1 MGRSIDRLFLRTNME
16 VGNLSKAD
24 EVIETIDDGDF
35 SNVDSL
41 IQASLTQDDE
51 QTQYSLAE
59 TLMSRGL
66 SVQAKTIYVHLL
78 SIYPTEGQILSRLA
92 EIAVS
97 DGDSDQA
104 LDYISMITP
113 DSPAYAENLLVS
125 ADIYQSQG
133 LYEVSEQKL
142 LTGIR
147 EYPDEEVFK
156 FALAEVYFDEN
167 KFSKALTYYDM
178 LLDMDITNYSG
189 ISITLR
195 KASSLAGDGQYE
207 EAIQEYEKLNAL
219 ELNEDAQ
226 FQLGFLY
233 NQVKDYNKSIKVF
246 EELLDTNRDYPTVYP
261 ILAEDYLNIKK
272 TADAFKYAQLGL
284 NINELD
290 ERLYQIAFDAGQVED
305 ANGAIKLI
313 EQGITK
319 VDDPMPLIIKLSDY
333 YITKGQFKANLDLLS
348 DRDISNNPKLTWNL
362 AKSEFETDDVAK
374 ASEDIMVVLDDFKD
388 NLDYLSDLIE
398 ILRST
403 GNNAIL
409 KPALQLYLKQDP
421 DNESMQNLLDQMD

>member
-1 MGRSIDRLFLRTNME
+1 
-16 VGNLSKAD
+16 LSKAD
-24 EVIETIDDGDF
+24 EVIETIDAGDF
-35 SNVDSL
+35 SKVDSL
-41 IQASLTQDDE
+41 IRESLLQDDD
-51 QTQYSLAE
+51 QTQFSLAE

-66 SVQAKTIYVHLL
+66 SVQAKTIYEHLL
-78 SIYPTEGQILSRLA
+78 SIYPDEGQILSKLA

-104 LDYISMITP
+104 LDYISQIAP

-147 EYPDEEVFK
+147 EFPDEEVFK

-178 LLDMDITNYSG
+178 LLDLDIKNYSG
-189 ISITLR
+189 ISIVLR

-207 EAIQEYEKLNAL
+207 EAISEYEKLNAI

-233 NQVKDYNKSIKVF
+233 NQVKNYNKSINIL
-246 EELLDTNRDYPTVYP
+246 EGLLDINRDYPTVYP

-272 TADAFKYAQLGL
+272 NSDAFKYAQLGL
-284 NINELD
+284 NLNELD
-290 ERLYQIAFDAGQVED
+290 ERLYQIAFESGSAED
-305 ANGAIKLI
+305 ADAAIKII
-313 EQGITK
+313 EKGIKT
-319 VDDPMPLIIKLSDY
+319 VENPLPLIITLSDY
-333 YITKGQFKANLDLLS
+333 YITKGQFKSNLDLLS
-348 DRDISNNPKLTWNL
+348 NHDISNNPKLVWNL
-362 AKSEFETDDVAK
+362 AKSEFETDDVTK
-374 ASEDIMVVLDDFKD
+374 AQENILVVLDDFKD

-403 GNNAIL
+403 GNNEVL
-409 KPALQLYLKQDP
+409 KPALMMYLKLDP
-421 DNESMQNLLDQMD
+421 DNEEMQNLLDQI

>member
-1 MGRSIDRLFLRTNME
+1 M
-16 VGNLSKAD
+16 SKAD
-24 EVIETIDDGDF
+24 EVIQTIDDGDF
-35 SNVDSL
+35 SQVDSL
-41 IQASLTQDDE
+41 IQDSLLEDDD
-51 QTQYSLAE
+51 QTQFSLAE

-66 SVQAKTIYVHLL
+66 SVQAKTIYTHLL
-78 SIYPTEGQILSRLA
+78 TIYPDEGQILSRLA

-104 LDYISMITP
+104 LDYISQIMP

-147 EYPDEEVFK
+147 EYPDEDVFK

-167 KFSKALTYYDM
+167 KFGKALTYYDM
-178 LLDMDITNYSG
+178 LLDMGIKNYSG
-189 ISITLR
+189 ISIVFR

-207 EAIQEYEKLNAL
+207 EAISEYEKLNAL

-233 NQVKDYNKSIKVF
+233 NQVKNYNKSINIL
-246 EELLDTNRDYPTVYP
+246 EELLDTNRDYPTAYP

-272 TADAFKYAQLGL
+272 TSDAFKYAQLGL
-284 NINELD
+284 NLNELD
-290 ERLYQIAFDAGQVED
+290 DRLYSIAFDAGTAED
-305 ANGAIKLI
+305 SDAAIKILETGI
-313 EQGITK
+313 EK
-319 VDDPMPLIIKLSDY
+319 VENPLPLIVKLSDY
-333 YITKGQFKANLDLLS
+333 YVTKGQFKANLDLLA
-348 DRDISNNPKLTWNL
+348 DRDVSNNSKLTWNL
-362 AKSEFETDDVAK
+362 AKSQFETDDVKDAQ
-374 ASEDIMVVLDDFKD
+374 ENILVVLDDFKD

-403 GNNAIL
+403 GNDDVL
-409 KPALQLYLKQDP
+409 KPALALYLKQDP
-421 DNESMQNLLDQMD
+421 DNEEMQNLLDQIQ

>member
-1 MGRSIDRLFLRTNME
+1 M
-16 VGNLSKAD
+16 SKAD

-35 SNVDSL
+35 SKVDSL
-41 IQASLTQDDE
+41 IQESIAQDDD
-51 QTQYSLAE
+51 QTQFSLAE

-66 SVQAKTIYVHLL
+66 SVQAKTVYDHLL
-78 SIYPTEGQILSRLA
+78 TMYPTEGQILSRLA
-92 EIAVS
+92 EISVS
-97 DGDSDQA
+97 DGDTDQA
-104 LDYISMITP
+104 LGYISQITP

-142 LTGIR
+142 LSGIR
-147 EYPDEEVFK
+147 EFPDEEVFK

-178 LLDMDITNYSG
+178 LLDMGIKNYSG
-189 ISITLR
+189 ISIVLR

-207 EAIQEYEKLNAL
+207 EAIDAYEDLNAI

-233 NQVKDYNKSIKVF
+233 NQVKNYNKSISILEK
-246 EELLDTNRDYPTVYP
+246 LLETNRDYPTAYS

-272 TADAFKYAQLGL
+272 NSDAFKYAQLGL
-284 NINELD
+284 NLNELD
-290 ERLYQIAFDAGQVED
+290 DNLYQIAFDAGTAED
-305 ANGAIKLI
+305 PTGAIKIL
-313 EQGITK
+313 EKGIK
-319 VDDPMPLIIKLSDY
+319 IVENPLPLVIKLSDY
-333 YITKGQFKANLDLLS
+333 YVTKGQFKSNLDLLNV
-348 DRDISNNPKLTWNL
+348 RDISNNPKLVWNL
-362 AKSEFETDDVAK
+362 AKSEFETDDVNK
-374 ASEDIMVVLDDFKD
+374 AQENILLVLDDFKD

-403 GNNAIL
+403 GNNDVL
-409 KPALQLYLKQDP
+409 KPAIQLYLKQDP
-421 DNESMQNLLDQMD
+421 DNEEMHNLLDQI

>member
-1 MGRSIDRLFLRTNME
+1 MDRLFLRKNME
-16 VGNLSKAD
+16 VLNLSKAD

-35 SNVDSL
+35 SRVDSL
-41 IQASLTQDDE
+41 IQESLREDDD
-51 QTQYSLAE
+51 QTQFSLAE

-66 SVQAKTIYVHLL
+66 SVQAKTIYDYLL
-78 SIYPTEGQILSRLA
+78 VNYPTEGQILSRLA

-104 LDYISMITP
+104 LDYISQITP

-167 KFSKALTYYDM
+167 KFGKALVYYDM
-178 LLDMDITNYSG
+178 LLDLDIKNYSG
-189 ISITLR
+189 ISIVLR

-207 EAIQEYEKLNAL
+207 EAISEYEQLNAL

-233 NQVKDYNKSIKVF
+233 NQVKDYNKSIATLEK
-246 EELLDTNRDYPTVYP
+246 LLDTNRDYPTAYP
-261 ILAEDYLNIKK
+261 ILAADYLNIKK

-284 NINELD
+284 NLNELD
-290 ERLYQIAFDAGQVED
+290 DRLYQIAFDAGQVED
-305 ANGAIKLI
+305 APGAIKII
-313 EQGITK
+313 ETGIQK
-319 VDDPMPLIIKLSDY
+319 VENPLPLVIKLSDY
-333 YITKGQFKANLDLLS
+333 YITKGQFKANLDLLA
-348 DRDISNNPKLTWNL
+348 DRDVSNNPKLTWNL
-362 AKSEFETDDVAK
+362 AKSQFETDNVA
-374 ASEDIMVVLDDFKD
+374 AAQTNILLVLDDFKD

-403 GNNAIL
+403 GNNDVL
-409 KPALQLYLKQDP
+409 KSALMLYLKQDP
-421 DNESMQNLLDQMD
+421 DNEAMHDLLEQIQ

>member
-1 MGRSIDRLFLRTNME
+1 M
-16 VGNLSKAD
+16 SKAD

-35 SNVDSL
+35 SDVDNLIHESL
-41 IQASLTQDDE
+41 REDDD
-51 QTQYSLAE
+51 QTQFSLAE

-66 SVQAKTIYVHLL
+66 SVQAKTIYDHLM
-78 SIYPTEGQILSRLA
+78 INYPNEGQILSRLA

-97 DGDSDQA
+97 DGNSDQA
-104 LDYISMITP
+104 LDYISQITP

-178 LLDMDITNYSG
+178 LLDMDIKNYSG
-189 ISITLR
+189 ISIVLR

-207 EAIQEYEKLNAL
+207 EAISEYEKLNAL

-233 NQVKDYNKSIKVF
+233 NQVKNYNKSITIL
-246 EELLDTNRDYPTVYP
+246 ETLLESNRDYPTAYP
-261 ILAEDYLNIKK
+261 VLAEDYLNIKK
-272 TADAFKYAQLGL
+272 NSDAFKYAQLGL
-284 NINELD
+284 NLNELD
-290 ERLYQIAFDAGQVED
+290 DRLYQIAFDAGLAED
-305 ANGAIKLI
+305 LSEAIKII
-313 EQGITK
+313 ETGIKK
-319 VDDPMPLIIKLSDY
+319 VENPLPLIIKLSDY
-333 YITKGQFKANLDLLS
+333 YLTKGQFKANLDLLAGK
-348 DRDISNNPKLTWNL
+348 DVSNNPKLTWNL
-362 AKSEFETDDVAK
+362 AKSQFETDDIEA
-374 ASEDIMVVLDDFKD
+374 AQENILLVLDDFKD
-388 NLDYLSDLIE
+388 NLDYLTDLIE

-403 GNNAIL
+403 GNNDVL
-409 KPALQLYLKQDP
+409 KPALALYLKQDP
-421 DNESMQNLLDQMD
+421 DNESMQSLWDQLQ

>member
-1 MGRSIDRLFLRTNME
+1 M
-16 VGNLSKAD
+16 
-24 EVIETIDDGDF
+24 DDGDF
-35 SNVDSL
+35 SQVDSL
-41 IQASLTQDDE
+41 IQDSLLEDDD
-51 QTQYSLAE
+51 QTQFSLAE

-66 SVQAKTIYVHLL
+66 SVQAKTIYTHLL
-78 SIYPTEGQILSRLA
+78 TIYPDEGQILSRLA

-104 LDYISMITP
+104 LDYISQIMP

-167 KFSKALTYYDM
+167 KFGKALTYYDM
-178 LLDMDITNYSG
+178 LLDMGIKNYSG
-189 ISITLR
+189 ISIVFR

-207 EAIQEYEKLNAL
+207 EAISEYEKLNAL

-233 NQVKDYNKSIKVF
+233 NQVKNYNKSINIL
-246 EELLDTNRDYPTVYP
+246 EELLDTNRDYPTAYP

-272 TADAFKYAQLGL
+272 TSDAFKYAQLGL
-284 NINELD
+284 NLNELD
-290 ERLYQIAFDAGQVED
+290 DRLYAIAFDAGTAED
-305 ANGAIKLI
+305 SDAAIKILETGI
-313 EQGITK
+313 EK
-319 VDDPMPLIIKLSDY
+319 VENPLPLIVKLSDY
-333 YITKGQFKANLDLLS
+333 YVTKGQFKANLDLLA
-348 DRDISNNPKLTWNL
+348 DRDVSNNPKLTWNL
-362 AKSEFETDDVAK
+362 AKSQFETDDVKDA
-374 ASEDIMVVLDDFKD
+374 EDNIIVVLDDFKD

-403 GNNAIL
+403 GNNDVL
-409 KPALQLYLKQDP
+409 KPALALYLKQDP
-421 DNESMQNLLDQMD
+421 DNESMQSLLDQIQ

>member
-1 MGRSIDRLFLRTNME
+1 M
-16 VGNLSKAD
+16 SKAD

-35 SNVDSL
+35 SKVDSL
-41 IQASLTQDDE
+41 IQASLREDDD
-51 QTQYSLAE
+51 QTKFSLAE

-66 SVQAKTIYVHLL
+66 SVQAKTIYEHLL
-78 SIYPTEGQILSRLA
+78 DNYPAEGQILSRLA

-97 DGDSDQA
+97 DGDSDKA
-104 LDYISMITP
+104 LDYISQITP
-113 DSPAYAENLLVS
+113 DSEAYAENLLVS

-178 LLDMDITNYSG
+178 LLEMGIKNYSG
-189 ISITLR
+189 ISIILR

-207 EAIQEYEKLNAL
+207 DAISEYEKLNAL

-233 NQVKDYNKSIKVF
+233 NQVKNYNKSISVL
-246 EELLDTNRDYPTVYP
+246 ETLLDSNRDYPTAYP

-272 TADAFKYAQLGL
+272 NSDAFKYAQLGL
-284 NINELD
+284 NLNELD
-290 ERLYQIAFDAGQVED
+290 ERLYRIAFDSGVAEDAANAVKILETGIKKVED
-305 ANGAIKLI
+305 PL
-313 EQGITK
+313 
-319 VDDPMPLIIKLSDY
+319 PLIIQLSDY
-333 YITKGQFKANLDLLS
+333 YVTKGQFKANLDLLS
-348 DRDISNNPKLTWNL
+348 DRDVSNNPKLTWNL
-362 AKSEFETDDVAK
+362 AKSQFETDDVVHAQ
-374 ASEDIMVVLDDFKD
+374 ENILLVLDDFKD

-403 GNNAIL
+403 GNNDVL
-409 KPALQLYLKQDP
+409 KPALALYLKQDP
-421 DNESMQNLLDQMD
+421 DNEAMQNLLDQIQ

>member
-1 MGRSIDRLFLRTNME
+1 M
-16 VGNLSKAD
+16 SKAD

-35 SNVDSL
+35 SKVDSL
-41 IQASLTQDDE
+41 IQESIVQDDD
-51 QTQYSLAE
+51 QTQFSLAE

-66 SVQAKTIYVHLL
+66 SVQAKTVYDHLL
-78 SIYPTEGQILSRLA
+78 TMYPTEGQILSRLA
-92 EIAVS
+92 EISVS
-97 DGDSDQA
+97 DGDTDQA
-104 LDYISMITP
+104 LSYISQITP

-142 LTGIR
+142 LSGIR
-147 EYPDEEVFK
+147 EFPDEEVFK

-178 LLDMDITNYSG
+178 LLDMGIKNYSG
-189 ISITLR
+189 ISIVLR

-207 EAIQEYEKLNAL
+207 EAIDVYEDLNAI

-233 NQVKDYNKSIKVF
+233 NQVKNYNKSISILEK
-246 EELLDTNRDYPTVYP
+246 LLETNRDYPTAYS

-272 TADAFKYAQLGL
+272 NSDAFKYAQLGL
-284 NINELD
+284 NLNELD
-290 ERLYQIAFDAGQVED
+290 DNLYQIAFDAGTAED
-305 ANGAIKLI
+305 PTGAIKIL
-313 EQGITK
+313 EKGIQT
-319 VDDPMPLIIKLSDY
+319 VENPLPLVIKLSDY
-333 YITKGQFKANLDLLS
+333 YVTKGQFKSNLDLLNG
-348 DRDISNNPKLTWNL
+348 RDISNNPKLVWNL
-362 AKSEFETDDVAK
+362 AKSEFETDDVNK
-374 ASEDIMVVLDDFKD
+374 AQENILLVLDDFKD

-403 GNNAIL
+403 GNNDVL
-409 KPALQLYLKQDP
+409 KPAIQLYLKQDP
-421 DNESMQNLLDQMD
+421 DNEEMHNLLDQI

>member
-1 MGRSIDRLFLRTNME
+1 MRGGLRAVFFYAKN
-16 VGNLSKAD
+16 GGINLSKAD

-35 SNVDSL
+35 SRVDSL
-41 IQASLTQDDE
+41 IQVSLLEDDD

-66 SVQAKTIYVHLL
+66 SVQAKTIYQHLL
-78 SIYPTEGQILSRLA
+78 TNYPTEGQILSRLA

-104 LDYISMITP
+104 LDYISQIAP

-167 KFSKALTYYDM
+167 KFSKALTYYDL
-178 LLDMDITNYSG
+178 LLDMGIKNYSG

-207 EAIQEYEKLNAL
+207 AAISEYEKLNAL

-233 NQVKDYNKSIKVF
+233 NQVKNYNKSIAILEK
-246 EELLDTNRDYPTVYP
+246 LLETNRDYPTAYP

-272 TADAFKYAQLGL
+272 NSDAFKYAQLGL
-284 NINELD
+284 NLNELD
-290 ERLYQIAFDAGQVED
+290 DRLYQIAFDAGTAED
-305 ANGAIKLI
+305 SKAAIEILEK
-313 EQGITK
+313 GIKK
-319 VDDPMPLIIKLSDY
+319 VDDPLPLIIKLSDY
-333 YITKGQFKANLDLLS
+333 YVTKGQFKANLDLLS
-348 DRDISNNPKLTWNL
+348 NQDISNNPKLTWNL
-362 AKSEFETDDVAK
+362 AKSEFETDDINEAQ
-374 ASEDIMVVLDDFKD
+374 ANILLVLDDFKD
-388 NLDYLSDLIE
+388 NLDYLNDLIE
-398 ILRST
+398 ILRGT
-403 GNNAIL
+403 GNNEVL
-409 KPALQLYLKQDP
+409 KSALQLYLKQNP
-421 DNESMQNLLDQMD
+421 DNEDMQNLLDQI

>member
-1 MGRSIDRLFLRTNME
+1 M
-16 VGNLSKAD
+16 SKAD
-24 EVIETIDDGDF
+24 EVIQTIDDGDF
-35 SNVDSL
+35 SQVDSL
-41 IQASLTQDDE
+41 IQDSLLEDDD
-51 QTQYSLAE
+51 QTQFSLAE

-66 SVQAKTIYVHLL
+66 SVQAKTIYDHLL
-78 SIYPTEGQILSRLA
+78 TIYTTEGQILSRLA

-104 LDYISMITP
+104 LDYISQIAP

-178 LLDMDITNYSG
+178 LLDMGIKNYSG
-189 ISITLR
+189 ISIVFR

-207 EAIQEYEKLNAL
+207 AAISEYEKLNAL

-233 NQVKDYNKSIKVF
+233 NQVKNYNKSIAILEK
-246 EELLDTNRDYPTVYP
+246 LLETNRDYPTAYP

-272 TADAFKYAQLGL
+272 NEDAFKYAQLGL
-284 NINELD
+284 NLNELD
-290 ERLYQIAFDAGQVED
+290 DRLYQIAFDAGTAEDSAEAVKILETGIKKVE
-305 ANGAIKLI
+305 NPL
-313 EQGITK
+313 
-319 VDDPMPLIIKLSDY
+319 PLIVKLSDY

-348 DRDISNNPKLTWNL
+348 GRDVNNNPKLTWNL
-362 AKSEFETDDVAK
+362 AKSQFETDDVNDAQ
-374 ASEDIMVVLDDFKD
+374 ENILLVLDDFKD

-403 GNNAIL
+403 GNNDVL
-409 KPALQLYLKQDP
+409 RPALALYLKQDP
-421 DNESMQNLLDQMD
+421 NNEAMQNLLDQMND

>member
-1 MGRSIDRLFLRTNME
+1 
-16 VGNLSKAD
+16 LSKAD
-24 EVIETIDDGDF
+24 EVIQTIDDGDF
-35 SNVDSL
+35 SQVDSL
-41 IQASLTQDDE
+41 IQDSLLEDDD
-51 QTQYSLAE
+51 QTQFSLAE

-66 SVQAKTIYVHLL
+66 SVQAKTIYTHLL
-78 SIYPTEGQILSRLA
+78 TIYPDEGQILSRLA

-104 LDYISMITP
+104 LDYISQIMP

-125 ADIYQSQG
+125 ADIYQAQG

-167 KFSKALTYYDM
+167 KFGKALTYYDM
-178 LLDMDITNYSG
+178 LLDMGIKNYSG
-189 ISITLR
+189 ISIVFR

-207 EAIQEYEKLNAL
+207 EAISEYEKLNAL

-233 NQVKDYNKSIKVF
+233 NQVKNYNKSINIL
-246 EELLDTNRDYPTVYP
+246 EELLDTNRDYPTAYP

-272 TADAFKYAQLGL
+272 TSDAFKYAQLGL
-284 NINELD
+284 NLNELD
-290 ERLYQIAFDAGQVED
+290 DRLYAIAFDAGTAED
-305 ANGAIKLI
+305 SAAAIKILETGI
-313 EQGITK
+313 EK
-319 VDDPMPLIIKLSDY
+319 VENPLPLIVKLSDY
-333 YITKGQFKANLDLLS
+333 YVTKGQFKANLDLLA
-348 DRDISNNPKLTWNL
+348 DRDVSNNPKLTWNL
-362 AKSEFETDDVAK
+362 AKSQFETDDVKDA
-374 ASEDIMVVLDDFKD
+374 ENNIIVVLDDFKD

-403 GNNAIL
+403 GNNDVL
-409 KPALQLYLKQDP
+409 KPALALYLKQDP
-421 DNESMQNLLDQMD
+421 DNESMQSLLDQIQ

>member
-1 MGRSIDRLFLRTNME
+1 M
-16 VGNLSKAD
+16 SKAD

-35 SNVDSL
+35 SQVDSL
-41 IQASLTQDDE
+41 IQASLREDDD
-51 QTQYSLAE
+51 QTQFSLAE

-66 SVQAKTIYVHLL
+66 SVQAKTIYEHLL
-78 SIYPTEGQILSRLA
+78 TNYPTEGQILSRLA

-97 DGDSDQA
+97 DGDSDKA
-104 LDYISMITP
+104 LDYISQITP

-178 LLDMDITNYSG
+178 LLEMGIKNYSG
-189 ISITLR
+189 ISIILR

-207 EAIQEYEKLNAL
+207 DAISEYEKLNAL

-233 NQVKDYNKSIKVF
+233 NQVKNYNKSITTL
-246 EELLDTNRDYPTVYP
+246 ESLLDSNRDYPTAYP
-261 ILAEDYLNIKK
+261 VLAEDYLNIKK
-272 TADAFKYAQLGL
+272 NSDAFKYAQLGL
-284 NINELD
+284 NLNELD
-290 ERLYQIAFDAGQVED
+290 DRLYSIAFDAGLAED
-305 ANGAIKLI
+305 TDGAIKII
-313 EQGITK
+313 EKGIQK
-319 VDDPMPLIIKLSDY
+319 VDDPLPLIIKLSDY

-348 DRDISNNPKLTWNL
+348 GRDVSNNPKLTWNL
-362 AKSEFETDDVAK
+362 AKSQFETDDVNGAQ
-374 ASEDIMVVLDDFKD
+374 ENILVVLDDFKD

-403 GNNAIL
+403 GNNDVL
-409 KPALQLYLKQDP
+409 KPALMLYLKQDP
-421 DNESMQNLLDQMD
+421 DNETMQNLLDQIQ

>member
-1 MGRSIDRLFLRTNME
+1 MDRLFLRKN
-16 VGNLSKAD
+16 GGKNLSKAD
-24 EVIETIDDGDF
+24 EVIDTIDDGDF
-35 SNVDSL
+35 SKVDSL
-41 IQASLTQDDE
+41 IQSSLREDDD
-51 QTQYSLAE
+51 QTKFSLAE

-66 SVQAKTIYVHLL
+66 SVQAKTIYEHLL
-78 SIYPTEGQILSRLA
+78 DNYPSEGQILSRLA

-97 DGDSDQA
+97 DGNSDQA
-104 LDYISMITP
+104 LDYISQITP

-178 LLDMDITNYSG
+178 LLDMGIKNYSG
-189 ISITLR
+189 ISIVLR

-207 EAIQEYEKLNAL
+207 EAISVYEDLNAI

-233 NQVKDYNKSIKVF
+233 NQVKNYNKSIAILEK
-246 EELLDTNRDYPTVYP
+246 LLETNRDYPTAYP

-272 TADAFKYAQLGL
+272 NDDAFKYAQLGL
-284 NINELD
+284 NLNELD
-290 ERLYQIAFDAGQVED
+290 DRLYQIAFDAGTAE
-305 ANGAIKLI
+305 NTSEAIKII
-313 EQGITK
+313 EKGIQT
-319 VDDPMPLIIKLSDY
+319 VDNPLPLVIKLSDY
-333 YITKGQFKANLDLLS
+333 YITKGQFKSNLDLLEG
-348 DRDISNNPKLTWNL
+348 REISNNPKLIWNL
-362 AKSEFETDDVAK
+362 AKSEFETDDVNQAQ
-374 ASEDIMVVLDDFKD
+374 EDILQVLDDFKD

-398 ILRST
+398 ILRSS
-403 GNNAIL
+403 GNNDVLKAAI
-409 KPALQLYLKQDP
+409 QLYLKQDP
-421 DNESMQNLLDQMD
+421 DNEDMQNLLDQI

>member
-1 MGRSIDRLFLRTNME
+1 M
-16 VGNLSKAD
+16 SKAD
-24 EVIETIDDGDF
+24 EVIQTIDDGDF
-35 SNVDSL
+35 SQVDSL
-41 IQASLTQDDE
+41 IQDSLLEDDD
-51 QTQYSLAE
+51 QTQFSLAE

-66 SVQAKTIYVHLL
+66 SVQAKTIYTHLL
-78 SIYPTEGQILSRLA
+78 TIYPDEGQILSRLA

-104 LDYISMITP
+104 LDYISQIMP

-125 ADIYQSQG
+125 ADIYQAHG
-133 LYEVSEQKL
+133 LYEVREKTL

-167 KFSKALTYYDM
+167 KFGKALTYYDM
-178 LLDMDITNYSG
+178 LLDMGIKNYSG
-189 ISITLR
+189 ISIVFR

-207 EAIQEYEKLNAL
+207 EAISEYEKLNAL

-233 NQVKDYNKSIKVF
+233 NQVKNYNKSINIL
-246 EELLDTNRDYPTVYP
+246 EELLDTNRDYPTAYP

-272 TADAFKYAQLGL
+272 TSDAFKYAQLGL
-284 NINELD
+284 NLNELD
-290 ERLYQIAFDAGQVED
+290 DRLYAIAFDAGTAED
-305 ANGAIKLI
+305 SDAAIKILETGI
-313 EQGITK
+313 EK
-319 VDDPMPLIIKLSDY
+319 VENPLPLIVKLSDY
-333 YITKGQFKANLDLLS
+333 YVTKGQFKANLDLLA
-348 DRDISNNPKLTWNL
+348 DRDVSNTPKLIWNL
-362 AKSEFETDDVAK
+362 AKSQFETDDVKDA
-374 ASEDIMVVLDDFKD
+374 EDNIIVVLDDFKD

-403 GNNAIL
+403 GNNDVL
-409 KPALQLYLKQDP
+409 KPALALYLKQDP
-421 DNESMQNLLDQMD
+421 DNESMQSLLDQIQ

>member
-1 MGRSIDRLFLRTNME
+1 
-16 VGNLSKAD
+16 LSKAD
-24 EVIETIDDGDF
+24 EVIETIDAGDF
-35 SNVDSL
+35 SKVDSL
-41 IQASLTQDDE
+41 IRESLLQDDD
-51 QTQYSLAE
+51 QTQFSLAE

-66 SVQAKTIYVHLL
+66 SVQAKTIYEHLL
-78 SIYPTEGQILSRLA
+78 SIYPDEGQILSKLA

-104 LDYISMITP
+104 LDYISQIAP

-125 ADIYQSQG
+125 ADIYQSQA

-147 EYPDEEVFK
+147 EFPDEEVFK

-178 LLDMDITNYSG
+178 LLDMGIKNYSG
-189 ISITLR
+189 ISIVLR

-207 EAIQEYEKLNAL
+207 DAISEYEKLNAI

-233 NQVKDYNKSIKVF
+233 NQVKDYNKSISTL
-246 EELLDTNRDYPTVYP
+246 ENLLDTNRDYPTVYP
-261 ILAEDYLNIKK
+261 VLAEDYLNIKK
-272 TADAFKYAQLGL
+272 NSDAFKYAQLGL
-284 NINELD
+284 NLNELD
-290 ERLYQIAFDAGQVED
+290 SRLYQIAFEAGSAED
-305 ANGAIKLI
+305 SAGAIKII
-313 EQGITK
+313 EKGIK
-319 VDDPMPLIIKLSDY
+319 AVENPLPLIIVLSDY
-333 YITKGQFKANLDLLS
+333 YITKGQFKSNLELLNG
-348 DRDISNNPKLTWNL
+348 RDISNNPKLVWNL
-362 AKSEFETDDVAK
+362 AKSEFETDDIDHAQ
-374 ASEDIMVVLDDFKD
+374 ENILVVLDDFKD

-403 GNNAIL
+403 GNNDVL
-409 KPALQLYLKQDP
+409 KPALALYLKQDP
-421 DNESMQNLLDQMD
+421 DNESMRDLLDQLS

>member
-1 MGRSIDRLFLRTNME
+1 MD
-16 VGNLSKAD
+16 LSKAD
-24 EVIETIDDGDF
+24 KVIETIDDGDF
-35 SNVDSL
+35 SKVDNLIQDSL
-41 IQASLTQDDE
+41 REDDD
-51 QTQYSLAE
+51 QTLFSLAE

-66 SVQAKTIYVHLL
+66 SVQAKTIYEHLL
-78 SIYPTEGQILSRLA
+78 SICPTEGQILSRLA

-97 DGDSDQA
+97 DGDSDKA
-104 LDYISMITP
+104 LDYISQITP

-178 LLDMDITNYSG
+178 LLDMDIKNYSG
-189 ISITLR
+189 ISIVLR

-207 EAIQEYEKLNAL
+207 AAISEYEKLNAL

-233 NQVKDYNKSIKVF
+233 NQVKNYNKSITTL
-246 EELLDTNRDYPTVYP
+246 ENLLDTNHDYPTAYP

-272 TADAFKYAQLGL
+272 NSDAFKYAQLGL

-290 ERLYQIAFDAGQVED
+290 DRLYQIAFDAGQVED
-305 ANGAIKLI
+305 AKQAIDII
-313 EQGITK
+313 EKGIRT

-333 YITKGQFKANLDLLS
+333 YVTKGQFKANLDLLS
-348 DRDISNNPKLTWNL
+348 SRDVSNTPKLVWNL
-362 AKSEFETDDVAK
+362 AKSEYETDDVTDAQ
-374 ASEDIMVVLDDFKD
+374 ENILLVLDDFKD

-403 GNNAIL
+403 GNNAAL
-409 KPALQLYLKQDP
+409 KAALKLYLKQDP
-421 DNESMQNLLDQMD
+421 DNENMQDLLDQIS

>member
-1 MGRSIDRLFLRTNME
+1 
-16 VGNLSKAD
+16 LSKAD
-24 EVIETIDDGDF
+24 EVIQTIDDGDF
-35 SNVDSL
+35 SQVDSL
-41 IQASLTQDDE
+41 IQDSLLEDDD
-51 QTQYSLAE
+51 QTQFSLAE

-66 SVQAKTIYVHLL
+66 SVQAKTIYTHLL
-78 SIYPTEGQILSRLA
+78 TIYPDEGQILSRLA

-104 LDYISMITP
+104 LDYISQIMP

-125 ADIYQSQG
+125 ADIYQAQG

-167 KFSKALTYYDM
+167 KFGKALTYYDM
-178 LLDMDITNYSG
+178 LLDMGIKNYSG
-189 ISITLR
+189 ISIVFR

-207 EAIQEYEKLNAL
+207 EAISEYEKLNAL

-233 NQVKDYNKSIKVF
+233 NQVKNYNKSINIL
-246 EELLDTNRDYPTVYP
+246 EELLDTNRDYPTAYP

-272 TADAFKYAQLGL
+272 TSDAFKYAQLGL
-284 NINELD
+284 NLNELD
-290 ERLYQIAFDAGQVED
+290 DRLYAIAFDAGTAED
-305 ANGAIKLI
+305 SDAAIKILETGI
-313 EQGITK
+313 EK
-319 VDDPMPLIIKLSDY
+319 VENPLPLIVKLSDY
-333 YITKGQFKANLDLLS
+333 YVTKGQFKANLDLLA
-348 DRDISNNPKLTWNL
+348 DRDVSNNPKLTWNL
-362 AKSEFETDDVAK
+362 AKSQFETDDVKDA
-374 ASEDIMVVLDDFKD
+374 ENNIIVVLDDFKD

-403 GNNAIL
+403 GNNDVL
-409 KPALQLYLKQDP
+409 KPALALYLKQDP
-421 DNESMQNLLDQMD
+421 DNESMQSLLDQIQ

>member
-1 MGRSIDRLFLRTNME
+1 M
-16 VGNLSKAD
+16 SKAD

-35 SNVDSL
+35 SKVDAL
-41 IQASLTQDDE
+41 IQESIAQDDD
-51 QTQYSLAE
+51 QTQFSLAE

-66 SVQAKTIYVHLL
+66 SVQAKTVYDHLL
-78 SIYPTEGQILSRLA
+78 TMYPTEGQILSRLA
-92 EIAVS
+92 EISVS
-97 DGDSDQA
+97 DGDTDQA
-104 LDYISMITP
+104 LSYISQITP

-142 LTGIR
+142 LSGIR
-147 EYPDEEVFK
+147 QFPDEEVFK

-178 LLDMDITNYSG
+178 LLDMGIKNYSG
-189 ISITLR
+189 ISIVLR

-207 EAIQEYEKLNAL
+207 EAIDVYEDLNAI

-233 NQVKDYNKSIKVF
+233 NQVKNYNKSISILEK
-246 EELLDTNRDYPTVYP
+246 LLETNRDYPTAYS

-272 TADAFKYAQLGL
+272 NSDAFKYAQLGL
-284 NINELD
+284 NLNELD
-290 ERLYQIAFDAGQVED
+290 DNLYQIAFDAGTAED
-305 ANGAIKLI
+305 PTGAIKIL
-313 EQGITK
+313 EKGIKT
-319 VDDPMPLIIKLSDY
+319 VENPLPLVIKLSDY
-333 YITKGQFKANLDLLS
+333 YVTKGQFKSNLDLLNG
-348 DRDISNNPKLTWNL
+348 RDISNNPKLVWNL
-362 AKSEFETDDVAK
+362 AKSEFETDDVKK
-374 ASEDIMVVLDDFKD
+374 AQENILLVLDDFKD

-403 GNNAIL
+403 GNNDVL
-409 KPALQLYLKQDP
+409 KPAIQLYLKQDP
-421 DNESMQNLLDQMD
+421 DNEEMHNLLDQI